1 MPLNHL
7 ATDESGTSLVQT
19 TDSDSTTP
27 VTTETEEPLPKTSTT
42 SPTTTAPPLTSGT
55 APISSTSPLSTT
67 QICRYDEAYVKA
79 LEQQVTDRVTQ
90 QTASTLEE
98 LRTQLTAAQISAK
111 ELEKKLQDEIAK
123 HQSDSA
129 AFEKEKQALLA
140 KTCPSESSLSFL
152 PWLIKKHKEI
162 AQKSIDDSTILKKE
176 IESKLAALPGEM
188 QSTIDSKAAI
198 QSILSKATVSRT
210 TSQSDL
216 EKLKQM
222 DAKATEELPKYNNY
236 LLQAQTKISELTSK
250 ADGLN
255 SIIANHNSQIKALN
269 LQIQEKK
276 ASIPAYQKLLDD
288 ALNQVS
294 EIAPQVWP
302 WISHSTAPT
311 TGVIEETCLSID
323 PQSATFLE
331 TVLNARIALNAATE
345 DIRKKE
351 AQVALIEAKIV
362 SNENLVKAVIAAQT
376 QAKKLVAMV
385 ENKVSEI
392 TTLSS
397 NIKKAMADA
406 QNVIETNSR
415 IIDGCEKLVKEYDLY
430 YKLQSDEVATG
441 NNALSAIEQLIKANN
456 VVLTTPDNN
465 EFALERAFNAA
476 ETARATYSSAL
487 QKYNAAIESATKQ
500 NDAVQL
506 SNYNLDTV
514 SKDSLTINSAAT
526 SSANT
531 ALNSCPRP
539 VTGTCDPFAM
549 YLEDYNTALNTATQ
563 SVTDLESKIQAA
575 EVPINNL
582 ISQQKI
588 DDTAAANAISTA
600 QNADTDM
607 LNKARIYLQTHKE
620 KVCRDP
626 SICEIG
632 KETPDCKSPYDDK
645 PTLQKMIE
653 QFGLEKNAAVA
664 EIASLK
670 EVSSGTKIH
679 NTQASTAVTDSQSNV
694 DLLEPKK
701 KAADQSIVDDNALVM
716 EQDEKINSANIA
728 KQTSDENIANS
739 LNEITTQS
747 GLERLVL
754 EAKNKATQNANELNY
769 RIAELITMSQQ
780 EGTTSVELQKIADS
794 LKELAYLN
802 EKKRKFE
809 ETARQEQAKASSA
822 SKAQEYSTANI
833 KELKDIQIEST
844 KVLADSPLAKAKAQD
859 ALQANQIASSIIQ
872 STINSMKAVIEQA
885 IKINSKVMLYN
896 NAISTQIEADQRLI
910 TALSEAARLGQALLG
925 ATTYKDIEA
934 AKTALHKAESEVAAA
949 RQALSMPRLQL
960 IVLKQNYQRSIRDS
974 RDSKLQLTMGLML
987 LIRQALLRKLLIVWP
1002 NQQMPQPI
1010 NL

>member
-1 MPLNHL
+1 MSKPSNSRSQI
-7 ATDESGTSLVQT
+7 ES
-19 TDSDSTTP
+19 P
-27 VTTETEEPLPKTSTT
+27 NRLP
-42 SPTTTAPPLTSGT
+42 
-55 APISSTSPLSTT
+55 
-67 QICRYDEAYVKA
+67 
-79 LEQQVTDRVTQ
+79 
-90 QTASTLEE
+90 STLEE
-98 LRTQLTAAQISAK
+98 LRTQLTAAQISAN

-162 AQKSIDDSTILKKE
+162 AQRSIDDSTILKKE

-236 LLQAQTKISELTSK
+236 LLQAQAKVSELTSK

-588 DDTAAANAISTA
+588 DDTAAANAISSA

-607 LNKARIYLQTHKE
+607 LNKARIYLQTHNE

-701 KAADQSIVDDNALVM
+701 KAADQSIVDDNALVI

-747 GLERLVL
+747 GLERLAL
-754 EAKNKATQNANELNY
+754 EAKNKATQNAEP
-769 RIAELITMSQQ
+769 
-780 EGTTSVELQKIADS
+780 LQS
-794 LKELAYLN
+794 N
-802 EKKRKFE
+802 FKR
-809 ETARQEQAKASSA
+809 
-822 SKAQEYSTANI
+822 
-833 KELKDIQIEST
+833 
-844 KVLADSPLAKAKAQD
+844 
-859 ALQANQIASSIIQ
+859 
-872 STINSMKAVIEQA
+872 
-885 IKINSKVMLYN
+885 
-896 NAISTQIEADQRLI
+896 
-910 TALSEAARLGQALLG
+910 
-925 ATTYKDIEA
+925 
-934 AKTALHKAESEVAAA
+934 
-949 RQALSMPRLQL
+949 
-960 IVLKQNYQRSIRDS
+960 
-974 RDSKLQLTMGLML
+974 
-987 LIRQALLRKLLIVWP
+987 
-1002 NQQMPQPI
+1002 
-1010 NL
+1010 